1 LLRDQRGGCNH
12 RGVLLSLVY
21 LTVRCLFGL
30 PAVLIRADLS
40 KDVELLVL
48 RHENQVLRRQLG
60 GPAAV
65 GSHRSALACGVV
77 AIDSPPPVGR
87 SVSGHP
93 ATILRWHR
101 NLVARKWTFA
111 TDGAR
116 DALALA
122 DRSRH

>member
-30 PAVLIRADLS
+30 PAVLIRAD
-40 KDVELLVL
+40 
-48 RHENQVLRRQLG
+48 RRQLG